1 MHSDACDVEG
11 SCSAFVLP
19 RSHLHGGGVGG
30 GTAACHEIRADQAW
44 LAVAAKLT
52 TRWLRCYSAQGGC
65 RVGASVA
72 TCSSSQYLVSR
83 RQRRSMPVRHH
94 GLPAISKHAMSHGR
108 CSVGMACTDDMS
120 AFGSV
125 RAIVV
130 SAPAMAHR
138 AGWSGCMRLCK
149 PSCCRVCSL
158 DVCRVDRHHESISI
172 TSHIIR
178 LNGVKTRYTVP
189 IKSLHGPLYHRSA
202 VAVEVMPPCARG
214 RSHASCAEC
223 AELQS

>member
-1 MHSDACDVEG
+1 MARGRC
-11 SCSAFVLP
+11 
-19 RSHLHGGGVGG
+19 
-30 GTAACHEIRADQAW
+30 TAHNA
-44 LAVAAKLT
+44 LAALLLSS
-52 TRWLRCYSAQGGC
+52 RGGC

-149 PSCCRVCSL
+149 PSRCRVCSL

-172 TSHIIR
+172 TSHSIR
-178 LNGVKTRYTVP
+178 LNGVKHVIRCRYSRSTVL
-189 IKSLHGPLYHRSA
+189 SHRSA
-202 VAVEVMPPCARG
+202 VAVRKFMP
-214 RSHASCAEC
+214 HALGSAQSCRVE
-223 AELQS
+223 S